1 MHTHA
6 GNLAEELGVLSQA
19 GILRKAVPGSD
30 SPGEAA
36 PGDRARLSEPESH
49 RRAGAQVVAFTGAG
63 GKTSAMFATAL
74 CALAFR
80 TIATT
85 TTMIRDPRQEAGR
98 RFDEVLIDPR
108 FGEPT
113 VPAKRMSERVALGRM
128 PRRGAGPLVV
138 ASGALPES
146 GKLRGVHPSHI
157 ELLRG
162 LCELLL
168 VEADGA
174 RGLSVKAPSPSEPV
188 IPDCADTVVGLIGLD
203 CLGSPMDARMVHRP
217 ELFGALTGC
226 AEGEPIG
233 AIHLAR
239 LIRAPSGLF
248 KGCPPGARRVVLL
261 NKNDSA
267 PPGAVRELLDILAAS
282 SEKTLSGENF
292 TPQVSSSSAATRVL
306 LCSLRH
312 GRVVGRLDTEGGGGG
327 MRNAAGALVI

>member
-1 MHTHA
+1 MHTHE
-6 GNLAEELGVLSQA
+6 GNLAEELGVLPQA
-19 GILRKAVPGSD
+19 GTLRDAAPDGD
-30 SPGEAA
+30 SPGEAV
-36 PGDRARLSEPESH
+36 PGDRTRLFESEGH

-85 TTMIRDPRQEAGR
+85 TTMIRDPRLEEDR

-108 FGEPT
+108 LGEP
-113 VPAKRMSERVALGRM
+113 AERMSDRVALGRM

-138 ASGALPES
+138 VSGALPES

-162 LCELLL
+162 LCELVL

-282 SEKTLSGENF
+282 SEKTLSGGNF
-292 TPQVSSSSAATRVL
+292 TPQVSSSSAVTRVL